1 MPVIR
6 RIILIELLCL
16 FANLVSAQN
25 SYWNYQSPYKLSL
38 KKDLIKGG
46 ISLSAYFAGR
56 YIEKH
61 EDPPSFE
68 MGSFT
73 QDDINRIIFI
83 DRGVAGRWDMDAKA
97 AGLVFKRA
105 SKIGASLGLIF
116 LPGDLESR
124 GSLCV
129 IYLEGYF
136 LTQGLTSFAKGV
148 TDRYRPF
155 TYKTIDQINSLEG
168 NAKEQFLKDITGND
182 IEDSFFSGDAS
193 ATAYTF
199 IFIAK
204 AFNDYFPD
212 SKLKYGIWGVS
223 VTGTALQ
230 AYFRAKSGKH
240 FPTDV
245 IAGSLVGGSIG
256 FLVPHLHKKLE
267 VQGLSLNPT
276 SYGLSLTYEF

>member
-1 MPVIR
+1 VIK

-16 FANLVSAQN
+16 FADLVSAQN

-38 KKDLIKGG
+38 KKDLITSG
-46 ISLSAYFAGR
+46 ISLSAYFAGK

-61 EDPPSFE
+61 EALPPFE

-73 QDDINRIIFI
+73 KDDINRINFI

-105 SKIGASLGLIF
+105 SKIGASLAIIF

-124 GSLCV
+124 ASLCV

-136 LTQGLTSFAKGV
+136 LTQGMTSFAKGV

-155 TYKTIDQINSLEG
+155 TYKTIDQINALKG
-168 NAKEQFLKDITGND
+168 DAKEQFLTDITGND

-193 ATAYTF
+193 STAYAF
-199 IFIAK
+199 IFTAK

-223 VTGTALQ
+223 ITGTALQ

-267 VQGLSLNPT
+267 KQGLSLNPT
-276 SYGLSLTYEF
+276 SYGVSLTYDF